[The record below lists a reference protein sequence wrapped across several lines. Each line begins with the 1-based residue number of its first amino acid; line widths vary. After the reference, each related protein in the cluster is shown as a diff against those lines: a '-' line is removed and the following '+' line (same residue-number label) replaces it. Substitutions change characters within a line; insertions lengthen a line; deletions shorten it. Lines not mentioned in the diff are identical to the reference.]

1 MRTFRTYVV
10 DEAAGVVAGLVSLP
24 DARIVHLIFNCGTRG
39 SKAGKYERPVSFSC
53 RGAEKSALKLKHW
66 STEALKVHVSI
77 FVFHPLRP
85 LKNSRGS
92 VSSWS
97 GGSSM

>member
-53 RGAEKSALKLKHW
+53 RGADQPTSLVECRKILDVTWYPVCH
-66 STEALKVHVSI
+66 E
-77 FVFHPLRP
+77 
-85 LKNSRGS
+85 
-92 VSSWS
+92 
-97 GGSSM
+97 